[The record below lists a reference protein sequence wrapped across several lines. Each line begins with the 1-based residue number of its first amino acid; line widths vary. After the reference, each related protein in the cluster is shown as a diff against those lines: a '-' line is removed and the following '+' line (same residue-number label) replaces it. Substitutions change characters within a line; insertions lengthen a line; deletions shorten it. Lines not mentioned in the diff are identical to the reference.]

1 MKRTKSI
8 TFAVFFLLVELL
20 LSQDITSTSVHFQ
33 ETQFGADKTICI
45 QETQFGADKTIC
57 IQETQFGADI
67 TYYVTEKPN
76 EANKLIEVVNSSA
89 SADKTFCIQ
98 ETQFGADKTIC
109 IQETQF
115 GADITICIQDNQG
128 GADESICILN
138 ATPREKEVII
148 ALMSLY
154 IIIPKI
160 ESPGGK
166 FQSKNIWTTFE
177 ETSLKGTIS
186 GSIENGNIFQTISG
200 NIYEVSEYIHLYEYE
215 YNPDVTVLN
224 KGDKYKL
231 IIEGF
236 DEPVICKLL
245 ENTAVG
251 TNRYAPVSTGH
262 WVSKKMNNGQF
273 IVLEDNS
280 KWEISSVDRIYT
292 MLWLA
297 TESITVINRDGYY
310 FLINSDCNNE
320 KVMAIHLGN

>member
-45 QETQFGADKTIC
+45 QETQFGAD
-57 IQETQFGADI
+57 I

-89 SADKTFCIQ
+89 SADKTF
-98 ETQFGADKTIC
+98 C